1 MKRTVLSMAEENF
14 DFSVHDGNVTFSTER
29 IEFVFVDDKER
40 NGSFNLYVQSDSP
53 ILGVCHS
60 NNPRMKV
67 LNPQFR
73 GFEATIEFVFDPKGM
88 EADDYSKGEFILLTN
103 KGEYTLPFI
112 CIRETDYINSTLGHI
127 KNLFHF
133 ANLARTNWNEA
144 VNVFYSNDFV
154 SIITGNDAQYKS
166 LYRGLSENVL
176 NEQNI
181 DEFLVA
187 IKKKDRITYTLE
199 TPEINIV
206 NPNGEATKKITL
218 KKNTWGYVNVDIKT
232 EGNFVFVPCNHFSGD
247 DFEND
252 KLDIE
257 VKIIPEFLKKGRN
270 YGVVYID
277 TPQNTFKVNVIVD
290 NDRQDITKHENFM
303 FKQALDSLMRLYIE
317 FSLDRISEDEFF
329 KKSLAIAEK
338 IKGTNEHQIIAALF
352 KAQIFIISKRER
364 DAFRILESVDAII
377 ENEKLSDETY
387 GYYFYITSL
396 LSKDADIVNR
406 SLKKIRKFYSKDMG
420 NSILSWLIIYLTEDF
435 YQRKE
440 KKLEFLI
447 EQYRCGNNSPLLYI
461 EGLSIFNENPSLLMK
476 LEDYEESVLRFGL
489 KYKAISA
496 NLGERIQ
503 FFVSRQKE
511 FKQIWFDI
519 LKYQY
524 AYMPS
529 KELLNT
535 IVSYLVK
542 GNKVGEEYFGW
553 YLLGVESELRITRLY
568 EFFMD
573 SLPLNYEKD
582 LPQMVMMYFAY
593 QNDLDYRK
601 KAYLYRNVLTRKARY
616 PEIAVSY
623 RETLE
628 AFAREQLKEK
638 HINEDLL
645 YIYAKVLNP
654 DFVNEDNANEC
665 VTLQFV
671 RRVTVPEG
679 VRRVILLHNKIIG
692 EQRFSPENGLVY
704 CPIYSKEYRLF
715 YEDIHGNRTVVPDE
729 NVSEAILNNPMLL
742 EKIAHLVSDK
752 IGLIMCRVESTYNYD
767 LVTEDN
773 VFDYE
778 RLLHS
783 DVITFSYK
791 KTIVKGLLKF
801 YFDNDYYA
809 ELEDILNNVK
819 PEIFEGD
826 EKGTF
831 LQILIAR
838 GMYDT
843 AFSVLDTF
851 GPEHVEIKSVLR
863 LVSRLLER
871 TDFEEND
878 LLISYAQYVYREG
891 KYDGNILAYLEQ
903 HFRGSVK
910 ELKSLFKDCES
921 FGLDTYI
928 LIENIII
935 QLLFTNAF
943 CADKIKYLDAFINMQ
958 GTLGLEKAFLAQC
971 AYDYFVKE
979 TITDDYVFGR
989 IEKLLKEN
997 ENVNRVSKLALL
1009 KYYSFAPKENWNIDL
1024 IERLVNEELEKRV
1037 CFPFF
1042 MSFLPIVG
1050 KLQSYSDY
1058 SFVEYKGNPKGHVVI
1073 HYCIEH
1079 DDGVATEYR
1088 KEEMTHLY
1096 SGIFVKAFILFCG
1109 ETVQYYI
1116 TEENQNMEQL
1126 TQSSVLTRTESEA
1139 EGKPW
1144 RFTALNDC
1152 VIAKSLD
1159 DYVTVEEDLIS
1170 YMEKDF
1176 LTKKLFKM
1184 M

>member
-154 SIITGNDAQYKS
+154 SIISGNDAQYKS

-270 YGVVYID
+270 YGAVIID
-277 TPQNTFKVNVIVD
+277 TPQKTYRVNVIVD

-396 LSKDADIVNR
+396 LSKDSDIVNR

-476 LEDYEESVLRFGL
+476 LEDYEESVLRF
-489 KYKAISA
+489 KT
-496 NLGERIQ
+496 ERI
-503 FFVSRQKE
+503 
-511 FKQIWFDI
+511 
-519 LKYQY
+519 
-524 AYMPS
+524 
-529 KELLNT
+529 
-535 IVSYLVK
+535 
-542 GNKVGEEYFGW
+542 
-553 YLLGVESELRITRLY
+553 
-568 EFFMD
+568 
-573 SLPLNYEKD
+573 
-582 LPQMVMMYFAY
+582 
-593 QNDLDYRK
+593 
-601 KAYLYRNVLTRKARY
+601 
-616 PEIAVSY
+616 
-623 RETLE
+623 
-628 AFAREQLKEK
+628 
-638 HINEDLL
+638 
-645 YIYAKVLNP
+645 
-654 DFVNEDNANEC
+654 
-665 VTLQFV
+665 
-671 RRVTVPEG
+671 
-679 VRRVILLHNKIIG
+679 
-692 EQRFSPENGLVY
+692 
-704 CPIYSKEYRLF
+704 
-715 YEDIHGNRTVVPDE
+715 
-729 NVSEAILNNPMLL
+729 
-742 EKIAHLVSDK
+742 
-752 IGLIMCRVESTYNYD
+752 
-767 LVTEDN
+767 
-773 VFDYE
+773 
-778 RLLHS
+778 
-783 DVITFSYK
+783 
-791 KTIVKGLLKF
+791 
-801 YFDNDYYA
+801 
-809 ELEDILNNVK
+809 
-819 PEIFEGD
+819 
-826 EKGTF
+826 
-831 LQILIAR
+831 
-838 GMYDT
+838 
-843 AFSVLDTF
+843 
-851 GPEHVEIKSVLR
+851 
-863 LVSRLLER
+863 
-871 TDFEEND
+871 
-878 LLISYAQYVYREG
+878 
-891 KYDGNILAYLEQ
+891 
-903 HFRGSVK
+903 
-910 ELKSLFKDCES
+910 
-921 FGLDTYI
+921 
-928 LIENIII
+928 
-935 QLLFTNAF
+935 
-943 CADKIKYLDAFINMQ
+943 
-958 GTLGLEKAFLAQC
+958 
-971 AYDYFVKE
+971 
-979 TITDDYVFGR
+979 
-989 IEKLLKEN
+989 
-997 ENVNRVSKLALL
+997 
-1009 KYYSFAPKENWNIDL
+1009 
-1024 IERLVNEELEKRV
+1024 
-1037 CFPFF
+1037 
-1042 MSFLPIVG
+1042 
-1050 KLQSYSDY
+1050 
-1058 SFVEYKGNPKGHVVI
+1058 
-1073 HYCIEH
+1073 
-1079 DDGVATEYR
+1079 
-1088 KEEMTHLY
+1088 
-1096 SGIFVKAFILFCG
+1096 
-1109 ETVQYYI
+1109 
-1116 TEENQNMEQL
+1116 
-1126 TQSSVLTRTESEA
+1126 
-1139 EGKPW
+1139 
-1144 RFTALNDC
+1144 
-1152 VIAKSLD
+1152 
-1159 DYVTVEEDLIS
+1159 
-1170 YMEKDF
+1170 
-1176 LTKKLFKM
+1176 
-1184 M
+1184 